1 MPVFDINNIPSVPD
15 SDLDSDLSRVRTI
28 TIANDV
34 EKEIAPGDWVDV
46 LESAVAPDPVW
57 GFSFQVVGF
66 DTVNSIDYVMCLIQD
81 ANTLEYSQQAF
92 TPALITNNFRR
103 V

>member
-1 MPVFDINNIPSVPD
+1 MSIFDINNPPSSPD

-28 TIANDV
+28 TIADDV
-34 EKEIAPGDWVDV
+34 EKEIAPGDWIDV
-46 LESAVAPDPVW
+46 NESATAPDPLW

-66 DTVNSIDYVMCLIQD
+66 DTVNGIDYVMCLVQD
-81 ANTLEYSQQAF
+81 PNTLEYIPTAF